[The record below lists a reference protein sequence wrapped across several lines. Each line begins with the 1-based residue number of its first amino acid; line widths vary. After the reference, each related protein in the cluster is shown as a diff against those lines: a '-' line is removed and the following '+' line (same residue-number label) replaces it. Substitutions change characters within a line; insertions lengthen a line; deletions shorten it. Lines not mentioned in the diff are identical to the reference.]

1 MNHHTDPRTMENR
14 WRSMGWRVEWS
25 DDYRAYCLWSTTATF
40 HVLRTCRTV
49 NEVEAYVTAHASG
62 RW

>member
-1 MNHHTDPRTMENR
+1 
-14 WRSMGWRVEWS
+14 MGWHVEWS
-25 DDYRAYCLWSTTATF
+25 DKERAYVVTGFISGTVAACGTLAI
-40 HVLRTCRTV
+40 LRTV